1 MASSTKRAGK
11 TISRRRR
18 ASRGSRQAMRLPTTE
33 SFADFLARREEV
45 SNAYIQGDAAP
56 LLEMS
61 VDSDPATFFPPSGE
75 RVVGVRK
82 VNAAN
87 EKGAANFGQGSTG
100 KFEVFQSGSSGDLGF
115 WTGIQHADMVM
126 KGKKDR
132 VKMQL
137 RVTEVFRR
145 VNGAWKLAHRHADMT
160 QPKGELR

>member
-1 MASSTKRAGK
+1 MRLASCVSLNAKEISMASRSKRG
-11 TISRRRR
+11 
-18 ASRGSRQAMRLPTTE
+18 
-33 SFADFLARREEV
+33 
-45 SNAYIQGDAAP
+45 
-56 LLEMS
+56 
-61 VDSDPATFFPPSGE
+61 
-75 RVVGVRK
+75 
-82 VNAAN
+82 
-87 EKGAANFGQGSTG
+87 G